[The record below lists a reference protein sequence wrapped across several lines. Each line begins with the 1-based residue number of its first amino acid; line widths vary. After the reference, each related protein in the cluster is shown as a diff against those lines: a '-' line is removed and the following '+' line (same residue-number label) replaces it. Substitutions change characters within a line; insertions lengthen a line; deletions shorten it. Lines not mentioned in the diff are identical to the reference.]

1 MSHLFSFQS
10 ISLVRICPEINKSD
24 ILATVLAHCN
34 GDPLSQ
40 CLRFPYFDLCKSI
53 PMYAKPTKHVKFAP
67 SIYLF
72 IYFKSHQ
79 TNIYVLLMV
88 RHFCREKPLE
98 CEGEENPAGM
108 GSS

>member
-1 MSHLFSFQS
+1 MCKGTHLRNLLHT
-10 ISLVRICPEINKSD
+10 LVLVLLVTAVIKIILSGKNDGFCPNVTFEDNEFKDNKSLND
-24 ILATVLAHCN
+24 QGYI
-34 GDPLSQ
+34 
-40 CLRFPYFDLCKSI
+40 
-53 PMYAKPTKHVKFAP
+53 
-67 SIYLF
+67 F